1 MGQLCY
7 EADGDRRYYERAVML
22 DLRSASIKSNGV
34 SSCSVFFKFRLAHGI
49 RPRIATGQWLAAF
62 VLQTLTFA
70 LAKLF
75 LCMEISRTM
84 AKIDRQERS
93 ADPGCES

>member
-34 SSCSVFFKFRLAHGI
+34 SSCSVFFKFRLAAWYSAADRDRAVVGGI
-49 RPRIATGQWLAAF
+49 RITNFDVRFGKIILVHGDKSHDGKDRSPRE
-62 VLQTLTFA
+62 
-70 LAKLF
+70 K
-75 LCMEISRTM
+75 R
-84 AKIDRQERS
+84 
-93 ADPGCES
+93 